1 MIKNKQ
7 PNLLVVLSLVEFF
20 IGFAFFGTLAIL
32 ILFLASTGLT
42 DKISY
47 GVWKNFD
54 ALIYMFCLIGG
65 VIGGRYFS
73 FKQSCLIGIILMFI
87 GYLILSINHLEV
99 LPLIEIGLAFA
110 AFGTGIVSPNIRN
123 LLGANYKDRVKR
135 YNGFTIFHLPD
146 IFGQILGPSVLTYI
160 GLYSKTLM
168 FSTAC
173 LSILLALITF
183 IFFYKKINIAT
194 DDNELKTISSNINI
208 PFIIKI
214 ITFLTI
220 LVLAILIMRLE
231 DVGYILLIFGIGAI
245 GYVIKILY
253 NSVYVDKIKII
264 SLLWLMFGFLVAEIC
279 YRQGFSILN
288 LFTLEYVDK
297 HLNGYVIPTG
307 VFQSVEPFFVL
318 IIAPLFLYLWKLLDN
333 KGIKT
338 TSGTLFSAGL
348 LLLTA
353 SFGSLL
359 LGILTTPEG
368 NQVHF
373 VWLLVCYGFMSCS
386 ELMILPIGIAAV
398 VELSPEKWRSILMGC
413 WLLLISLAS
422 FINGQ
427 VGQFISPVLKEA
439 PTLLTYQ
446 YVFSGMALFAFIS
459 GILLFIIWKFWWKKY
474 QSVIA

>member
-1 MIKNKQ
+1 MFKNEQ

-32 ILFLASTGLT
+32 ILYLLGTGLT

-65 VIGGRYFS
+65 VFGGRYLS
-73 FKQSCLIGIILMFI
+73 FKQSCLIGIILMFL
-87 GYLILSINHLEV
+87 GYLILSFNTHEV

-123 LLGANYKDRVKR
+123 LLGTNYKDRVKR

-146 IFGQILGPSVLTYI
+146 ILGQILGPTVLTYI

-173 LSILLALITF
+173 LSVFLALITF
-183 IFFYKKINIAT
+183 LFFYKNLNFAPDDNKLKSINI
-194 DDNELKTISSNINI
+194 NQNLSY
-208 PFIIKI
+208 IIKI
-214 ITFLTI
+214 LIFLTI
-220 LVLAILIMRLE
+220 LVLAILVMRLE

-245 GYVIKILY
+245 SYVIKILY
-253 NSVYVDKIKII
+253 NSAYADKIKII
-264 SLLWLMFGFLVAEIC
+264 SLLWLMIGFLAAEIC

-297 HLNGYVIPTG
+297 HLNNYIIPTG

-318 IIAPLFLYLWKLLDN
+318 IMAPLFLYLWKSLDK
-333 KGIKT
+333 KGIKI
-338 TSGTLFSAGL
+338 TSGSLFSAGL

-359 LGILTTPEG
+359 FGILTTPSG
-368 NQVHF
+368 HGVHF
-373 VWLLVCYGFMSCS
+373 VWLLTCYGFMSCS

-398 VELSPEKWRSILMGC
+398 VELSPERWKGLLMGC

-427 VGQFISPVLKEA
+427 VGQFISPVIKEA

-446 YVFSGMALFAFIS
+446 YVFSGMTIFAFFS
-459 GILLFIIWKFWWKKY
+459 GILLYIIWKFWWKKY
-474 QSVIA
+474 QSIIS

>member
-1 MIKNKQ
+1 MFKNEQ

-32 ILFLASTGLT
+32 ILYLVGTGLT

-65 VIGGRYFS
+65 VCGGRYLS
-73 FKQSCLIGIILMFI
+73 FKQSCLIGIILMFL
-87 GYLILSINHLEV
+87 GYLILSLNTHEV
-99 LPLIEIGLAFA
+99 LSIIEIGLAFA

-123 LLGANYKDRVKR
+123 LLGTNYKDRVKR

-146 IFGQILGPSVLTYI
+146 ILGQILGPTVLTYI

-173 LSILLALITF
+173 LSVFLALITF
-183 IFFYKKINIAT
+183 LFFYKKFAFVTNNNT
-194 DDNELKTISSNINI
+194 LKTKSANESTSY
-208 PFIIKI
+208 IIKI

-220 LVLAILIMRLE
+220 LVFAILVMRLE

-245 GYVIKILY
+245 SYVVKFLY
-253 NSVYVDKIKII
+253 RGAFTEKIKII
-264 SLLWLMFGFLVAEIC
+264 SLLLLMFGFLVAEIC

-297 HLNGYVIPTG
+297 HLNSYVIPTG
-307 VFQSVEPFFVL
+307 VFQAVEPFFVL

-333 KGIKT
+333 KGIKI

-359 LGILTTPEG
+359 LGILTTLEG
-368 NQVHF
+368 HQVHF
-373 VWLLVCYGFMSCS
+373 IWLLFCYGFMSCS

-398 VELSPEKWRSILMGC
+398 VELSPEKWNSILMGC

-446 YVFSGMALFAFIS
+446 YVFSGMTLFAFVS
-459 GILLFIIWKFWWKKY
+459 GILLFIIWKLWWKKY
-474 QSVIA
+474 QSVIS